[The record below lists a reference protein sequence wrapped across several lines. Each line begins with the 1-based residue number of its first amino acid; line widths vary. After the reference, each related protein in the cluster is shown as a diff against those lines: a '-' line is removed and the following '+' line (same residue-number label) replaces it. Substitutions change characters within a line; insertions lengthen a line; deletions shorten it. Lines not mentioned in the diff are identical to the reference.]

1 MLHMFDPM
9 YFVIVG
15 PALLLSLWATFKVK
29 GAFARYSRER
39 SARGYTGADAARE
52 ILRANNLHDVR
63 VVEGRGLLSD
73 HYDPR
78 TRTVNLSPDVY
89 EAPSVAAIAIAAH
102 EVGHALQHAR
112 EYGPLALRSMAVPIA
127 SIGSWA
133 PYILFFLG
141 MILHMLSLVYL
152 GIFLFLGVVA
162 FQLITLPVELNASRR
177 AGEELERLGI
187 AASGELAGVRS
198 VLSAAAMTYVAAA
211 ITSLLTLVYYLYRA
225 GLLGGRSRD

>member
-1 MLHMFDPM
+1 MFDPM

-102 EVGHALQHAR
+102 EVGHALQHAK

-127 SIGSWA
+127 SVGSWA

-141 MILHMLSLVYL
+141 MFLHMLSLVYL
-152 GIFLFLGVVA
+152 GIFLFLGVVV

-187 AASGELAGVRS
+187 AASGEIAGVRS

-225 GLLGGRSRD
+225 GLLGGRGRD

>member
-102 EVGHALQHAR
+102 EVGHALQHAK

-127 SIGSWA
+127 SVGSWA

-141 MILHMLSLVYL
+141 MFLHMLSLVYL
-152 GIFLFLGVVA
+152 GIFLFLGVVV

-187 AASGELAGVRS
+187 AASGEIAGVRS